1 METKFVQQAL
11 NEFGASVVERARQNL
26 KTGGRYGTHN
36 ASGQLSKSLD
46 YKAKENKNSIEFD
59 FYAESYWKELDFGT
73 KGSESS
79 AKAPNSPYKANASRG
94 AIDKWVI
101 RKGIQGVRGAGGQFA
116 NRRMMVTSITNSINR
131 TGTFETRFFRNAF
144 DLEYKDF
151 NNNIVEKYGL
161 DLEAFLRFTLKDN
174 L

>member
-1 METKFVQQAL
+1 MEIKNVQQAL

-26 KTGGRYGTHN
+26 KIGGRYGTHN

-59 FYAESYWKELDFGT
+59 FYAEDYWKQLDYGT

-79 AKAPNSPYKANASRG
+79 AKAPNSPYKANATRG

-101 RKGIQGVRGAGGQFA
+101 RKGIQGVRGAGGKFE
-116 NRRMMVTSITNSINR
+116 NRRLMVASITDSINR
-131 TGTFETRFFRNAF
+131 TGTYETRFFRNAF
-144 DLEYKDF
+144 DLEYKNFDEK
-151 NNNIVEKYGL
+151 IAEKYGL
-161 DLEAFLRFTLKDN
+161 DLESFLSFTLKEI
-174 L
+174 